1 MDHYQSFHVFTSC
14 PVVDQTSVYN
24 PLCIYIGCVY
34 HCGHPVGVCVRLLA
48 SVGLW
53 YHCLSLYAEC
63 AITTCVSWVY
73 FTKYSFHVFI
83 THLPCAT
90 HIVTYI
96 EGCMA
101 CVVVTSA
108 VDPPCGM
115 HAVCAL
121 CVVCWWCVSW
131 EFVYYLSLCTYV
143 CAYVISFVCRHAQFN
158 AFCMYEIWTHSIA
171 IFCLIYIVISRT
183 SFVYT

>member
-1 MDHYQSFHVFTSC
+1 MYQLPMYLNSICVDHYQSFHVFTSC

-24 PLCIYIGCVY
+24 LLCIYIGCVY

-48 SVGLW
+48 SMGLW

-101 CVVVTSA
+101 CVVVISA

-131 EFVYYLSLCTYV
+131 EFV
-143 CAYVISFVCRHAQFN
+143 
-158 AFCMYEIWTHSIA
+158 
-171 IFCLIYIVISRT
+171 
-183 SFVYT
+183 